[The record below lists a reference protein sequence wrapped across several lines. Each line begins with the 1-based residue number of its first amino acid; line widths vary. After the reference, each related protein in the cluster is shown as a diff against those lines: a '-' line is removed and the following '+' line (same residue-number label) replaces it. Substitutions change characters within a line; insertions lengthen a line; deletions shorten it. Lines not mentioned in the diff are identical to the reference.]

1 MSRSRRRRRQ
11 PPRSGPPAPE
21 PRPADAAS
29 PATAA
34 DTLETLAVLADARD
48 RAADIV
54 DLAEEKSR
62 GCEAYAQEKAAVLL
76 EAAEAQ
82 AAHIQAEAERRADAL
97 QDRAREAGA
106 ALVGDAA
113 AQAEAAK
120 AAADRQAAAI
130 LAATEAEGR
139 AALEEATAHA
149 CRLREEAQL
158 AADKEVTDARL
169 RAEQLTRAARRDA
182 EAADARLRAAET
194 EAKRIRSEATSAA
207 DELRRQAAA
216 GIRAD
221 RERATRDVEELRT
234 TAAAT
239 VASAEERAATVA
251 EKAAAREAAAMEK
264 EEAAEQLLRQAQQA
278 WERARSRA
286 ARRQER
292 KRLRQQGRFQR
303 ATERREHKQAA
314 GRPTFARRLAH
325 GRRWVREMVRNQARR
340 GLVAGPILAP
350 MAVAW
355 WSQTDYAKEA
365 FGWWTVFAL
374 GFAAAWELTTAFT
387 GWMYHQAR
395 QQGDAGT
402 IYRIMT
408 WVFASGAAAMN
419 YAHHCGPGGRPTQAS
434 VAFATM
440 SVVGMVLWELY
451 ASLVHRQYLREQGLV
466 SRPRPKIG
474 LIRWVRF
481 PVRSWTAWSLTID
494 NAALSTLERAWN
506 AAGAELADRNALRS
520 GTALHRIVIP
530 RVPTD
535 GLRSGAGPG
544 AVPSFR
550 TVWSAPG
557 GTPPGTWVHWS
568 GTRQAPE
575 TVPHAAHSGAGWN
588 DSLVPPGHPEVEQGI
603 PGAPPV
609 PPRTGPP
616 RSAPPGTGAE
626 HSPPGAAA
634 PERTAER
641 GVERGAATPERA
653 QNAPGGADRIDPGA
667 RNGRERTSGAE
678 RDKNEVVLED
688 KERAAVERL
697 LARNQPLSKR
707 SISDEVRSSGETI
720 ADVRALTIANYLN
733 AKAKDQLSQ
742 DLAGV

>member
-1 MSRSRRRRRQ
+1 MSKSRRRRQ
-11 PPRSGPPAPE
+11 SS
-21 PRPADAAS
+21 RPG
-29 PATAA
+29 PAT
-34 DTLETLAVLADARD
+34 LEALAVLADARD

-54 DLAEEKSR
+54 GLAEEKSR
-62 GCEAYAQEKAAVLL
+62 HCAACAQEKAAVLL
-76 EAAEAQ
+76 EAAETQ
-82 AAHIQAEAERRADAL
+82 AAQLRAEAERRAEAL
-97 QDRAREAGA
+97 QNRAREAGA
-106 ALVGDAA
+106 SLAADAA

-120 AAADRQAAAI
+120 EAADRQSADTLAAA
-130 LAATEAEGR
+130 EAEGR
-139 AALEEATAHA
+139 AAIEEATAHA

-158 AADKEVTDARL
+158 DADKGLTDARL
-169 RAEQLTRAARRDA
+169 QAEQLTRAARRDA
-182 EAADARLRAAET
+182 DAADARLRAAVA
-194 EAKRIRSEATSAA
+194 EAKHIRSEAAA
-207 DELRRQAAA
+207 AAEELRRQASAD
-216 GIRAD
+216 ITAD

-239 VASAEERAATVA
+239 VASAEERAATAA
-251 EKAAAREAAAMEK
+251 EKVAAREAAAKEK
-264 EEAAEQLLRQAQQA
+264 EEAAEQLLRQAQEA
-278 WERARSRA
+278 WEQACSRA

-292 KRLRQQGRFQR
+292 KRLRQQGRHQR
-303 ATERREHKQAA
+303 AAARREHKQAA
-314 GRPTFARRLAH
+314 GRPTIAHRLTE

-408 WVFASGAAAMN
+408 WVFAAGAAAMN

-466 SRPRPKIG
+466 SRARPKIG

-506 AAGAELADRNALRS
+506 AAGIELADRNALRAGS
-520 GTALHRIVIP
+520 ALHRIVIP

-557 GTPPGTWVHWS
+557 GAPAGSWAHWTGTQ
-568 GTRQAPE
+568 QAAGV
-575 TVPHAAHSGAGWN
+575 TPHAARSGTGRN
-588 DSLVPPGHPEVEQGI
+588 DSLVPLGHPKAKQAF
-603 PGAPPV
+603 PGV
-609 PPRTGPP
+609 PPRTGLP
-616 RSAPPGTGAE
+616 RSAPPGTGTE
-626 HSPPGAAA
+626 HPPPGAAA

-641 GVERGAATPERA
+641 SAVTPARR
-653 QNAPGGADRIDPGA
+653 QNAPDGADRRTDRNGPGA

-678 RDKNEVVLED
+678 RDEEEVVLED

-697 LARNQPLSKR
+697 LVRNQPLSKR

-720 ADVRALTIANYLN
+720 SDVRALAIANYLK
-733 AKAKDQLSQ
+733 ARAKDRLVQ

>member
-1 MSRSRRRRRQ
+1 MSKSSRRRRRQ
-11 PPRSGPPAPE
+11 PPSPGPPAPN
-21 PRPADAAS
+21 PRPVEADSPAISADAREA
-29 PATAA
+29 
-34 DTLETLAVLADARD
+34 LAVLADARD

-62 GCEAYAQEKAAVLL
+62 NCEAGAQEKAAVLL
-76 EAAEAQ
+76 VAAEAQ
-82 AAHIQAEAERRADAL
+82 ATHIRAEAERRAEAL

-106 ALVGDAA
+106 ALKADAA

-120 AAADRQAAAI
+120 EAADRQAADT
-130 LAATEAEGR
+130 LATAEAEGR
-139 AALEEATAHA
+139 AAIEEATAHA

-158 AADKEVTDARL
+158 AADKELNDAGL

-182 EAADARLRAAET
+182 EAADARLRAAEA

-207 DELRRQAAA
+207 EELRRQAAA
-216 GIRAD
+216 GIRAE

-264 EEAAEQLLRQAQQA
+264 EEAAEQLLRQAQEA

-292 KRLRQQGRFQR
+292 KRLRQQGRIQR
-303 ATERREHKQAA
+303 ATARREHKEAA
-314 GRPTFARRLAH
+314 GRPTFAHRLTQ
-325 GRRWVREMVRNQARR
+325 GRLWIREMVRNQARR

-466 SRPRPKIG
+466 SRARPKIG

-506 AAGAELADRNALRS
+506 AAGIELADRNALRS

-550 TVWSAPG
+550 TVWSVPG
-557 GTPPGTWVHWS
+557 GTPAGTWAHWA
-568 GTRQAPE
+568 GTIQAAGV
-575 TVPHAAHSGAGWN
+575 TPHAHGRGMEWN
-588 DSLVPPGHPEVEQGI
+588 DSLVPLGHPEAEQDF
-603 PGAPPV
+603 PGV
-609 PPRTGPP
+609 PPRTGLP
-616 RSAPPGTGAE
+616 RSAPPGIGTE
-626 HSPPGAAA
+626 HPPPGAQV

-641 GVERGAATPERA
+641 GAATPARK
-653 QNAPGGADRIDPGA
+653 QHAPDGADRRTDRNDPGA
-667 RNGRERTSGAE
+667 RNGQERTSGAE
-678 RDKNEVVLED
+678 RDEEEVVLEE

-697 LARNQPLSKR
+697 LARKQPLSKR

-720 ADVRALTIANYLN
+720 ADGRALAIANYLN
-733 AKAKDQLSQ
+733 AKAKGRLSQ